1 MEDATSLVLRAK
13 DGDVHAFAGLYA
25 QIYKDLY
32 RFAVCTLQNLHDAED
47 AVSETV
53 LDAFSQIGS
62 LRKPESFK
70 SWVFAILS
78 VKCRKKIQDYGKA
91 GMELTED
98 LMRTEA
104 DLSEQLDVQEAFQ
117 RLSKEERMMLA
128 LKLFAGYSSNEIG
141 ALLQLPPGTIRSR
154 QHRALK
160 KMKAVLEDEKK
171 QKTDAG
177 KIWNRENEK

>member
-1 MEDATSLVLRAK
+1 MEDVTSLVLRAK

-53 LDAFSQIGS
+53 LDAFAQIGS
-62 LRKPESFK
+62 L
-70 SWVFAILS
+70 LS

-91 GMELTED
+91 GLELTED
-98 LMRTEA
+98 LTWPEA

>member
-70 SWVFAILS
+70 SWMFAILS
-78 VKCRKKIQDYGKA
+78 VKCRKKIQ
-91 GMELTED
+91 
-98 LMRTEA
+98 

-177 KIWNRENEK
+177 KIWNRENKK

>member
-1 MEDATSLVLRAK
+1 MQKENT
-13 DGDVHAFAGLYA
+13 
-25 QIYKDLY
+25 
-32 RFAVCTLQNLHDAED
+32 
-47 AVSETV
+47 
-53 LDAFSQIGS
+53 
-62 LRKPESFK
+62 
-70 SWVFAILS
+70 
-78 VKCRKKIQDYGKA
+78 DYGKA

-154 QHRALK
+154 QHQSIK
-160 KMKAVLEDEKK
+160 EDESS
-171 QKTDAG
+171 AG
-177 KIWNRENEK
+177 R

>member
-1 MEDATSLVLRAK
+1 MRHLWCFGQRMAMCMHL
-13 DGDVHAFAGLYA
+13 AGLYA

-53 LDAFSQIGS
+53 LDAFAQIGS

-70 SWVFAILS
+70 SWMFAILS

-141 ALLQLPPGTIRSR
+141 ALFAAARRNDPF
-154 QHRALK
+154 
-160 KMKAVLEDEKK
+160 
-171 QKTDAG
+171 KTAQSI
-177 KIWNRENEK
+177 KRR

>member
-1 MEDATSLVLRAK
+1 
-13 DGDVHAFAGLYA
+13 
-25 QIYKDLY
+25 
-32 RFAVCTLQNLHDAED
+32 
-47 AVSETV
+47 
-53 LDAFSQIGS
+53 
-62 LRKPESFK
+62 
-70 SWVFAILS
+70 
-78 VKCRKKIQDYGKA
+78 
-91 GMELTED
+91 MELTED

-117 RLSKEERMMLA
+117 RLSEGGADDAGAEA
-128 LKLFAGYSSNEIG
+128 DFAGYSSNEIG

-177 KIWNRENEK
+177 KIWNRENKK